1 MDMAMASPT
10 SSNDCSNRLVIGCWL
25 GLVPLPGLAGG
36 RHMDK
41 QIGVLLHR
49 AVLDDADARHLGAE
63 GLGLA
68 GDEQR
73 ESGFAGTR
81 IPTISRSCPQMA
93 GSVIW
98 PTITVSTPRWAR
110 RLAMASNASSTRADA
125 DEEDLAGVSD
135 EIHKCVDLRL
145 VHMVEHVGELLH
157 DDPLAVAE

>member
-25 GLVPLPGLAGG
+25 GLVPLPGLPAAGT
-36 RHMDK
+36 MDK

-73 ESGFAGTR
+73 ESGFAGT
-81 IPTISRSCPQMA
+81 
-93 GSVIW
+93 GSDDKQVL
-98 PTITVSTPRWAR
+98 PADGRFGD
-110 RLAMASNASSTRADA
+110 LADHHRVHAEVGETFGDGFQCEFDAADA